1 MKLPNVEPNNLQ
13 LDGKTRSPSQKL
25 KSAPLNTYIK
35 TFNKKNAITS
45 EKKLSSFSEDIDSH
59 ALMLGEIKQ
68 LETRLENQISKT
80 NTLEKQ
86 LEELKLKIFPL
97 KTELKLQQIRRHKV
111 DNKQQ

>member
-1 MKLPNVEPNNLQ
+1 
-13 LDGKTRSPSQKL
+13 
-25 KSAPLNTYIK
+25 
-35 TFNKKNAITS
+35 
-45 EKKLSSFSEDIDSH
+45 
-59 ALMLGEIKQ
+59 MLGEIKQ